1 MTQAWASA
9 PREAAAANCCA
20 CSALRTPRRAR
31 RNHCRCASFPRRG
44 EPAYAHVA
52 GDAPLQGETPMKAL
66 VLYVIFVV
74 IGAAISIFVGYEVEK
89 HASTNLSLVIFL
101 AMFFANFAI
110 AWFATVLAI
119 DGSLRDIHGRAGQ
132 LAAEAEGRA
141 MAERRRAT

>member
-1 MTQAWASA
+1 
-9 PREAAAANCCA
+9 
-20 CSALRTPRRAR
+20 
-31 RNHCRCASFPRRG
+31 
-44 EPAYAHVA
+44 
-52 GDAPLQGETPMKAL
+52 MKAL

-119 DGSLRDIHGRAGQ
+119 DGSFRDIHGRAGQ